1 MSILSMSSGLFLIL
15 GIYIRVLADRLTERN
30 FWCLQSDSDFVTLC
44 QLACCHFQMLVTHS
58 INQWLAVLTVI
69 YHFQCHILCHH
80 LRKSLWYLVLITFV
94 IHYILHICIRFG
106 VFGSSIRYRCIF
118 CWKGIPCL
126 CTCQFC
132 NRSDITCKQFLNF
145 YRFVAG

>member
-58 INQWLAVLTVI
+58 INQ
-69 YHFQCHILCHH
+69 
-80 LRKSLWYLVLITFV
+80 
-94 IHYILHICIRFG
+94 
-106 VFGSSIRYRCIF
+106 
-118 CWKGIPCL
+118 
-126 CTCQFC
+126 
-132 NRSDITCKQFLNF
+132 
-145 YRFVAG
+145 